1 MSKYAA
7 WAVLAVTG
15 VALMALL
22 GFHIVKALLL
32 KRIYSADLPQEV
44 KLIQA
49 TARVFRV
56 DSGGERSEEDL
67 AEKHLVIL

>member
-32 KRIYSADLPQEV
+32 KRIYSADLPQEEV

-56 DSGGERSEEDL
+56 ALGGERSEEDL
-67 AEKHLVIL
+67 AEKHLL